1 MDHAREKPPFV
12 TRSFLLHGKSLLAMI
27 GPEAKIGTS
36 AIPFHLT
43 TLVPP
48 RTDATTN
55 DVPQFHRRFFPP
67 PPFLF
72 GKLYESPSL
81 ERKNYEEDES
91 FFVSILEG
99 KKGLCYS
106 WIMLF
111 SIRRTEFSHRLV
123 NCCSM
128 KKWRDKSFAESLN
141 AASNSARLS
150 SI

>member
-67 PPFLF
+67 PLSFRQIIRIPL
-72 GKLYESPSL
+72 P
-81 ERKNYEEDES
+81 REEELRGGR
-91 FFVSILEG
+91 ILLRLDIGGE
-99 KKGLCYS
+99 KR
-106 WIMLF
+106 IMLF
-111 SIRRTEFSHRLV
+111 LDNVILDQK
-123 NCCSM
+123 NGI
-128 KKWRDKSFAESLN
+128 
-141 AASNSARLS
+141 LS
-150 SI
+150 SVGKLLFDEKVAR

>member
-27 GPEAKIGTS
+27 GPEAKIGTP

-55 DVPQFHRRFFPP
+55 DVPQFHRRFFS
-67 PPFLF
+67 PFLF
-72 GKLYESPSL
+72 GKYESLSL
-81 ERKNYEEDES
+81 ERKNYEDES
-91 FFVSILEG
+91 FLVSIFG
-99 KKGLCYS
+99 GGGGKGLCYS

-111 SIRRTEFSHRLV
+111 FDQKNGI
-123 NCCSM
+123 
-128 KKWRDKSFAESLN
+128 
-141 AASNSARLS
+141 LS
-150 SI
+150 SVGKLLFDEKVAR